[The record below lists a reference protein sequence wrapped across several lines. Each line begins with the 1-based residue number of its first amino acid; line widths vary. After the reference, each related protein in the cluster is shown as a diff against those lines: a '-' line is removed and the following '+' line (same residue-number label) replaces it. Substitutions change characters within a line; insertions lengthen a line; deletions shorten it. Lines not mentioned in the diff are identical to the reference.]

1 MVDAVVAVVPY
12 CTGTIGENVVPDSII
27 VSKVTIV
34 LAATKRKASIVSAIQ
49 TPTIATA

>member
-1 MVDAVVAVVPY
+1 MS
-12 CTGTIGENVVPDSII
+12 TTSESVVPDGVI

-34 LAATKRKASIVSAIQ
+34 LAAAKGETSIISAIQ